1 MSLQHYLNSD
11 YIRAA
16 NRLGGRNARRK
27 IVAYVES
34 FDDVL
39 FWSNLLHPLE
49 TGEVYFEV
57 MLPSR
62 TSLSKGKKIALSNRL
77 GPYMIA
83 CVDAD
88 YDYLMQGATDTSRT
102 VCMSPYVFHTYAYAI
117 ENHQCYAPALQQV
130 CVMAS
135 LNDRRLFDF
144 EHFLSDYSRT
154 IWPLFAW
161 NVWAYRRGYHAQ
173 FSLLDFAHIVALD
186 HLDLYHP
193 ERSLE
198 ALRRRVNA
206 KVSKLQR
213 QFPQGRSTYKPLQA
227 DLQRLGVTPE
237 TTYLFMRDHDLVDG
251 VVVPLLTMVCD
262 TLRREREREIQRLA
276 EHALQLQN
284 ELSAY
289 QHASASIPEMLRKHN
304 GFTEAPLYKRIQSE
318 VAAFLQRNATSPT
331 PTNPSNPNPT
341 P

>member
-1 MSLQHYLNSD
+1 MH
-11 YIRAA
+11 
-16 NRLGGRNARRK
+16 
-27 IVAYVES
+27 
-34 FDDVL
+34 
-39 FWSNLLHPLE
+39 
-49 TGEVYFEV
+49 
-57 MLPSR
+57 
-62 TSLSKGKKIALSNRL
+62 
-77 GPYMIA
+77 
-83 CVDAD
+83 
-88 YDYLMQGATDTSRT
+88 
-102 VCMSPYVFHTYAYAI
+102 
-117 ENHQCYAPALQQV
+117 
-130 CVMAS
+130 
-135 LNDRRLFDF
+135 
-144 EHFLSDYSRT
+144 
-154 IWPLFAW
+154 
-161 NVWAYRRGYHAQ
+161 
-173 FSLLDFAHIVALD
+173 
-186 HLDLYHP
+186 
-193 ERSLE
+193 E

-237 TTYLFMRDHDLVDG
+237 TTYLFMRGHDLVDG

>member
-1 MSLQHYLNSD
+1 MKTLRQNLNNA
-11 YIRAA
+11 YIRAM
-16 NRLGGRNARRK
+16 NKLGGKHARRR
-27 IVAYVES
+27 IVVYVES
-34 FDDVL
+34 YDDVN
-39 FWSNLLHPLE
+39 FWRQLLAPLE
-49 TGEVYFEV
+49 TERTCFEV
-57 MLPSR
+57 LLPSH
-62 TSLSKGKKIALSNRL
+62 TTLCKGKKTALANELGERL
-77 GPYMIA
+77 GQYMIA

-102 VCMSPYVFHTYAYAI
+102 ICQSPYVFHTYTYAI
-117 ENHQCYAPALQQV
+117 ENHQCYAPSLQQV

-198 ALRRRVNA
+198 ALRRRVNT

-237 TTYLFMRDHDLVDG
+237 TTYLFMRGHDLMDG

-331 PTNPSNPNPT
+331 P
-341 P
+341 